1 MAKADNCLSIDAVAE
16 RLGVHRS
23 LVYKQIASGALRA
36 RKLGRRTVVVED
48 DLARFIA
55 STPIISAREVA

>member
-23 LVYKQIASGALRA
+23 FVYKQIASGAMRA
-36 RKLGRRTVVVED
+36 RKLGRRTVVVEG
-48 DLARFIA
+48 DLVRYIEATPVVAARDA
-55 STPIISAREVA
+55 A